1 MLIKLFFQIVSFVAI
16 VAAVSAIPI
25 DIHADAPAHYDFSYS
40 VHDEHTGDIK
50 SQHESRNG
58 DAVSGRYELI
68 DSDGHK
74 RIVEYTADEHNGF
87 NAIVHREPTS
97 VKIPVHVAKVIA
109 PVYHHA
115 PTVHYVQP
123 VQTVAKVF
131 APVTHIVPAHV
142 SFKTPAINYHY

>member
-1 MLIKLFFQIVSFVAI
+1 MAI
-16 VAAVSAIPI
+16 IAAVSAIPI
-25 DIHADAPAHYDFSYS
+25 GHEPDAPAHYDFSYS

-50 SQHESRNG
+50 SQQESRKG
-58 DAVSGRYELI
+58 DSVSGRYELI

-97 VKIPVHVAKVIA
+97 VKIPVHVAKVIS
-109 PVYHHA
+109 PIYHA
-115 PTVHYVQP
+115 PAVHYVQP
-123 VQTVAKVF
+123 VHHVTKVL
-131 APVTHIVPAHV
+131 VPAHV